1 MGGAMEKSNFPSE
14 LEQEFRPFKTL
25 FFRDEFNSEM
35 PIIDDYVEPFYDDL
49 IPPDE
54 PEEELT

>member
-1 MGGAMEKSNFPSE
+1 MEKSNFPSE